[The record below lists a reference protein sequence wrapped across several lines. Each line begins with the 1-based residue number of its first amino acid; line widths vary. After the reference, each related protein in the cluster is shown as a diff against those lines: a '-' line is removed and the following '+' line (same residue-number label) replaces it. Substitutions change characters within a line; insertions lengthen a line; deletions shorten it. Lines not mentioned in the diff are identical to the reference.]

1 MLERLKAG
9 TPPSQEE
16 VALVDQEMKE
26 EREARELYGSDD
38 QDDGTGSPPDAD
50 SEPESHPSGLITAA
64 EARESPAT
72 RAALRKA
79 QSIYCYASRNQE
91 GTGRDC
97 FSEKKIFPPNYPA
110 KPADMW
116 DAQVSLWIQEDVVES
131 LARLNDETAEALRA
145 AGKRPWVGNLPVKEV
160 IEVSVSKYI
169 MSHLEQAGVSLTGS
183 DGVFTKTESNELY
196 EVVHFTVI
204 LVVDA
209 RDIPA
214 VIEAISKDKF
224 HTLLN
229 LRWEYNPS
237 SLVSLRMDGK
247 IYGPEP
253 AVRLVMDFETVF
265 FGDIYRRIMPDIN
278 LGEIG
283 RSRPE
288 DEEEEET

>member
-1 MLERLKAG
+1 
-9 TPPSQEE
+9 
-16 VALVDQEMKE
+16 MKE
-26 EREARELYGSDD
+26 EREARELYGSDEL
-38 QDDGTGSPPDAD
+38 DDDTGSPPDAD

-64 EARESPAT
+64 EARESAAT
-72 RAALRKA
+72 WAALRKS
-79 QSIYCYASRNQE
+79 QSIYCYASRNQKD
-91 GTGRDC
+91 TGRDC
-97 FSEKKIFPPNYPA
+97 FSEKTFAPKFPA

-160 IEVSVSKYI
+160 IEVSVSKYVL
-169 MSHLEQAGVSLTGS
+169 SHLDQADVSLTGK
-183 DGVFTKTESNELY
+183 DGVFTKNESNELY

-253 AVRLVMDFETVF
+253 VVRLVMDFETVF
-265 FGDIYRRIMPDIN
+265 FGDIYRRIMPGIN

-283 RSRPE
+283 RSRPK
-288 DEEEEET
+288 DEKEES